1 MIPSG
6 TKFVGINP
14 DFPTAERK
22 SAQNNAAQEVYTIE
36 NILSGATLQAVT
48 DEGDTTSNNI
58 TLLGGAAYYLDN
70 GSIIRQGSF
79 DRFGLNGIEIVCSED
94 KRIQFVNGVEYYYPS
109 SGGDIVHANS
119 MNGDT
124 PDSSYDE
131 TQGFKVGSFFNSL
144 ALGITYVCT
153 DQTEGSAT
161 WLPLGGTYTP
171 TLAVIGGAVLDVS
184 PDTAFYTITNGV
196 VEVTIYGSVELDFS
210 VGAEGTFSFT
220 LPVPEISSVYGTISL
235 DTPELCN
242 GIVRGDAK
250 ILSKD
255 YTFVSASVGFVAK
268 FTYQAY

>member
-36 NILSGATLQAVT
+36 DILESATLQQVSDA
-48 DEGDTTSNNI
+48 
-58 TLLGGAAYYLDN
+58 GGLNN
-70 GSIIRQGSF
+70 GSTIRQGSIN
-79 DRFGLNGIEIVCSED
+79 RFGLNGIEIVCSED
-94 KRIQFVNGVEYYYPS
+94 KRIQFADGVEYYYPS

-161 WLPLGGTYTP
+161 WLPMGGEYTP
-171 TLAVIGGAVLDVS
+171 TLSDFQGAVTNAGVGK
-184 PDTAFYTITNGV
+184 AFYSINNGIC
-196 VEVTIYGSVELDFS
+196 EVTINGTIEVDFS
-210 VGAEGTFSFT
+210 LNETGRFIFT
-220 LPVPEISSVYGTISL
+220 VPIGVSSQCFGVASL
-235 DTPELCN
+235 DASNQLN
-242 GIVRGDAK
+242 GIVLGSYCRFS
-250 ILSKD
+250 SKD
-255 YTFVSASVGFVAK
+255 TSLVSSGISYVAK
-268 FTYQAY
+268 FSYQVF